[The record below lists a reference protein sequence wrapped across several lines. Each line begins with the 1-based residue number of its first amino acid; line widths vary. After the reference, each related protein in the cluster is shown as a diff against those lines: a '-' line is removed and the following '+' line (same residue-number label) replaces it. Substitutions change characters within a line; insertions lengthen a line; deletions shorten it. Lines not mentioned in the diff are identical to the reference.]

1 MAVGQRLQLEGTERI
16 TAPKPKVIGLDLD
29 LSPPELTDLRS
40 DHERVN
46 QALSEIGWKRI
57 TGNLKS
63 LGEMSRSLRENRW
76 SLRLAV
82 QKTEEETRLITA
94 LPRSTRLLG
103 LAGDLGST
111 KLAFYLVDLDR
122 GATLATLGVMNP
134 QITYGE
140 DIISRI
146 AYANE
151 SEENRHLLQTRLV
164 DAVNDA
170 ALALCEQAHVN
181 LDQIV
186 DAVFVGNTAI
196 HHFFC
201 GLPVR
206 QLGASPYVPSLSQP
220 IDFLASEI
228 GLNLPPGVQVHMPAI
243 IAGFVGADHTAALLS
258 ASLLDDNQACV
269 LVDIGTNTEIS
280 LSVNGRLFTCS
291 TASGPAFE
299 GAHIHDGMRA
309 APGAIE
315 RVDIQGDEVNLK
327 TVDGK
332 PPIGICGTGILS
344 AIAELLNAGILNRL
358 GNFDIAH
365 PRVCK
370 YNGQTAFVLADKT
383 ETGHDQDILIT
394 RRDINEIQLA
404 KGAIRTGIDVLLEV
418 AGIDADDVNAWI
430 IAGAFGT
437 YLDIPSALGI
447 KMFPNQPLE
456 RFHQVGNAAGI
467 GAKQL
472 LISEDKRLDASK
484 IIETLDYIELTVYPG
499 FKEMFIQG
507 LYY

>member
-1 MAVGQRLQLEGTERI
+1 MKNTHQDPSKNEHSFTLQIQPIGRRITIESGLTVLQLIQRAGVDIIAACGGAGFCGTCVVRLVEGKLTPPSEHELDLLGKNRAEEGYRLSCCTQPESDVIIEIPLSSMAVGQRLQLEGTERI

-29 LSPPELTDLRS
+29 LCPPELTDLRS

-46 QALSEIGWKRI
+46 QALSEMGWKRI

-63 LGEMSRSLRENRW
+63 LGEMSQKLRENHW

-82 QKTEEETRLITA
+82 QKTEKETRLITA

-111 KLAFYLVDLDR
+111 KLAFYLVDLER

-170 ALALCEQAHVN
+170 SLTLCEQAHVSS
-181 LDQIV
+181 DQIV

-206 QLGASPYVPSLSQP
+206 QLGASPYVPSLSEP

-228 GLNLPPGVQVHMPAI
+228 G
-243 IAGFVGADHTAALLS
+243 
-258 ASLLDDNQACV
+258 
-269 LVDIGTNTEIS
+269 
-280 LSVNGRLFTCS
+280 
-291 TASGPAFE
+291 
-299 GAHIHDGMRA
+299 
-309 APGAIE
+309 
-315 RVDIQGDEVNLK
+315 
-327 TVDGK
+327 
-332 PPIGICGTGILS
+332 
-344 AIAELLNAGILNRL
+344 
-358 GNFDIAH
+358 
-365 PRVCK
+365 
-370 YNGQTAFVLADKT
+370 
-383 ETGHDQDILIT
+383 
-394 RRDINEIQLA
+394 
-404 KGAIRTGIDVLLEV
+404 
-418 AGIDADDVNAWI
+418 
-430 IAGAFGT
+430 
-437 YLDIPSALGI
+437 
-447 KMFPNQPLE
+447 
-456 RFHQVGNAAGI
+456 
-467 GAKQL
+467 
-472 LISEDKRLDASK
+472 
-484 IIETLDYIELTVYPG
+484 
-499 FKEMFIQG
+499 
-507 LYY
+507 